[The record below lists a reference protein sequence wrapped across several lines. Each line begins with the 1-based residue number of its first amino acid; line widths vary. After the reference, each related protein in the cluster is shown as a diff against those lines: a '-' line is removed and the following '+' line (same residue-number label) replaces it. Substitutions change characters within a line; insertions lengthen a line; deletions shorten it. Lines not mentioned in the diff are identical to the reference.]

1 MNFFLMLKNS
11 ESGHSKVLSVQ
22 QHLFLSG
29 IIHPLHAETEKRRE
43 SYPCMQRLKSPGPHG
58 WAQSL
63 DWSPECC
70 IPSPTDWLAGSGMV
84 TWPHKLIRT
93 FPESFPGVR
102 KELCISMRSAAYK
115 VLSCHGLSCVERT
128 FLKMSPVWRKTK
140 RRDREIRVS
149 HYYYYYFLA

>member
-1 MNFFLMLKNS
+1 MLKNS
-11 ESGHSKVLSVQ
+11 ENGHSKILSVQ

-29 IIHPLHAETEKRRE
+29 IIHPLHAETEKHRE
-43 SYPCMQRLKSPGPHG
+43 SYPSPHG
-58 WAQSL
+58 WAHSL
-63 DWSPECC
+63 DWSLECC

-93 FPESFPGVR
+93 FPESFPGIR
-102 KELCISMRSAAYK
+102 KEFCISMRSAAYK
-115 VLSCHGLSCVERT
+115 VLSCYGLSCVERT

-149 HYYYYYFLA
+149 HYYYYFFLA